1 MKAIV
6 NDSLEF
12 VFEDESQW
20 DCVEVKANLFHI
32 LYKNK
37 SYVADVVSVDFSS
50 KKVKILINNRLYSV
64 SLQDKFDLLL
74 DQLGIAS
81 ESNNKEDDV
90 KAPMPGRVIDVFV
103 SAGEEVSPG
112 DSLLVLEAM
121 KMENVI
127 KSPRKGVIKAVN
139 VVSNENVEKNTVLF
153 SYK

>member
-12 VFEDESQW
+12 VFEDDSQW
-20 DCVEVKANLFHI
+20 DCVEVKANQFHV

-37 SYVADVVSVDFSS
+37 SYVADVVFVDFSS

-64 SLQDKFDLLL
+64 YLQDKFDLLL
-74 DQLGIAS
+74 NQLGITNKAS
-81 ESNNKEDDV
+81 KKENDV
-90 KAPMPGRVIDVFV
+90 KAPMPGRVLDVFV
-103 SAGEEVSPG
+103 SAGEEVSTG
-112 DSLLVLEAM
+112 DNLLVLEAM

-127 KSPRKGVIKAVN
+127 KSPRKGIIKAVN
-139 VVSNENVEKNTVLF
+139 VVSNENVEKNSVLF